1 MSGQRDSSIREAVMK
16 VSLLHHVS
24 IVTANLELSAKFYCD
39 MFGLQQVSR
48 PPFKVG
54 GAWFAVGPTQIHL
67 VANSDGT
74 FRSKSTIDTD
84 DTHFA
89 IRVEDFEATMRHL
102 AAKGFREDVAEDDP
116 MRLLVIRNG
125 AAGFPQAYLLDPD
138 RHVVE
143 INAVA

>member
-1 MSGQRDSSIREAVMK
+1 VK

-24 IVTANLELSAKFYCD
+24 IVTANLELSANFYRD
-39 MFGLQQVSR
+39 VFGLQQVSR

-54 GAWFAVGPTQIHL
+54 GAWFAVGQTQIHL

-74 FRSKSTIDTD
+74 FRGKSTIDTD

-89 IRVEDFEATMRHL
+89 IRVEDFDAAMTHL
-102 AAKGFREDVAEDDP
+102 AAHGFRGDVAEDDP
-116 MRLLVIRNG
+116 MRVLIIRNG
-125 AAGFPQAYLLDPD
+125 VAGFPQAYLLDPD

-143 INAVA
+143 MNAAA